1 MRQWFVG
8 TALASLVAI
17 WLMSTTLVPHRRRGI
32 SRRFRSGSVNRS
44 AAVRGVSLSLQRDAV
59 RRLVIPLPAG
69 TPTASVPPSIAGVPS
84 SILPACFTI
93 VHVGTTNISELVAAA
108 GGTADELGD
117 VLMANPDLGWHAL
130 GIAQMQLYA
139 QRHGHNYRLVVLEG
153 DAVEFGP
160 DQTARHPAWT
170 RVPMLSNV
178 YHDGAGAELLLN
190 PECPAREQ
198 WLLYVDMDVV
208 IGATNFSLE
217 QIVRGYNASGQYHTG
232 LPCQAEYDAG
242 TFPTAANVTAANGT
256 AGFCHNAKVATG
268 LRKTLAPPLLVSDSA
283 ESVMMAFEDGYRN
296 HAKCTSNAPTFSCPA
311 MGGMPCSAVLLFRV
325 PTPTRGGAAAAAST
339 DGQPK
344 STQTRLLDVGRAM
357 VDTWASARLEPGLTD
372 PEDFLAMAWAGP
384 ANHRHGVA
392 YDPSINVATCREHC
406 YFAGDQGVLNRAVV
420 AGLPHRPFH
429 PDDPDNKHVGRFI
442 PHVTMLKCGKCIQG
456 AGGAFSHLTG
466 WTYNKPSIRLFQML
480 RMGWELHG
488 LDLLFTVCRAARLAN
503 FAGMT
508 KVCRDG
514 RRSLQDRVG
523 ISVARA
529 WLRNCSTSSNAQMDA
544 ACALSPA
551 AAEAA
556 GAATTALFHVLSQ
569 LWTGGHTLKLQRSR
583 RSAHPGPA
591 SEKAGTG
598 WYGIVPLDAP
608 RTAGSHTSTT

>member
-384 ANHRHGVA
+384 VRAILVFTLGHSGLLGLLYSHSCPA
-392 YDPSINVATCREHC
+392 LHDIWWWLSIHIV
-406 YFAGDQGVLNRAVV
+406 
-420 AGLPHRPFH
+420 
-429 PDDPDNKHVGRFI
+429 
-442 PHVTMLKCGKCIQG
+442 
-456 AGGAFSHLTG
+456 
-466 WTYNKPSIRLFQML
+466 
-480 RMGWELHG
+480 EL
-488 LDLLFTVCRAARLAN
+488 
-503 FAGMT
+503 
-508 KVCRDG
+508 
-514 RRSLQDRVG
+514 
-523 ISVARA
+523 
-529 WLRNCSTSSNAQMDA
+529 
-544 ACALSPA
+544 
-551 AAEAA
+551 
-556 GAATTALFHVLSQ
+556 
-569 LWTGGHTLKLQRSR
+569 RSR
-583 RSAHPGPA
+583 RRRHLHHLANSL
-591 SEKAGTG
+591 
-598 WYGIVPLDAP
+598 Y
-608 RTAGSHTSTT
+608 RTNRRQTIDTALRTTLRSTWRHAGSTATLRVIKVCSIEPLLLACHIVRSTRTILTTNTLVGLFRTSRC